1 MRKFFV
7 SDPLAGA
14 AAGREY
20 GCPAPAGCR
29 RRVVPVS
36 GAGRGAGPSRI
47 EWVRS
52 GCRLLGSI
60 AAEFARTRPFDGL
73 TIGTG
78 IHLEPKTVALLLTLA
93 QGGAR
98 VVSTGNLSSTQADAA
113 GYLRARGVEVIGAA
127 TTDQGVHDGHL
138 RRVIAARPQLL
149 LDNGGDLFVRYLD
162 GPYPGLLGGT
172 EETTSGRMRLRPLAA
187 RLGVPVLVIND
198 SPIKQ
203 FAENRHAVG
212 QSVLES
218 YLRIT
223 NRMTNGRQVA
233 VFGYGACGKGVA
245 ANFRNA
251 CASVSVVEIDPV
263 TRLEASLDGFAVPGR
278 EEALRT
284 ADVVITVTGAEAVI
298 TGDDLGLLKD
308 DAVLLNAGHFP
319 REIAVDE
326 LASAAAVVQR
336 HEAADG
342 IETFRLDD
350 GRSFHLLTRGHMAN
364 LAGPRPLGNSIES
377 MDLGFALQAR
387 CLEAVAA
394 GSLGGGHA
402 VVPVPKFIDE
412 LVATSFLDLYSRSAA
427 SGGSASAPGPPPAG
441 TADGAGGVADDKGA
455 GQHDAAGHAP
465 GPDVRS

>member
-1 MRKFFV
+1 
-7 SDPLAGA
+7 DL
-14 AAGREY
+14 
-20 GCPAPAGCR
+20 
-29 RRVVPVS
+29 
-36 GAGRGAGPSRI
+36 GP
-47 EWVRS
+47 
-52 GCRLLGSI
+52 
-60 AAEFARTRPFDGL
+60 
-73 TIGTG
+73 
-78 IHLEPKTVALLLTLA
+78 
-93 QGGAR
+93 
-98 VVSTGNLSSTQADAA
+98 
-113 GYLRARGVEVIGAA
+113 
-127 TTDQGVHDGHL
+127 
-138 RRVIAARPQLL
+138 
-149 LDNGGDLFVRYLD
+149 
-162 GPYPGLLGGT
+162 
-172 EETTSGRMRLRPLAA
+172 MRLRPLAA

-251 CASVSVVEIDPV
+251 CASVAVVEIDPV

-298 TGDDLGLLKD
+298 TGEDLGLLKD
-308 DAVLLNAGHFP
+308 GAVLLNAGHFP

-326 LASAAAVVQR
+326 LASAPAVVQR

-412 LVATSFLDLYSRSAA
+412 LVATSFLDLCGRSGTTASAGMAPGSTAPGSTAPGSTA
-427 SGGSASAPGPPPAG
+427 SGGSGSAPGPPPAG
-441 TADGAGGVADDKGA
+441 TADGAGGLADDEGA

-465 GPDVRS
+465 GPDVRA

>member
-1 MRKFFV
+1 MTGTTPGSGGGRAA
-7 SDPLAGA
+7 DDGPGA
-14 AAGREY
+14 
-20 GCPAPAGCR
+20 
-29 RRVVPVS
+29 
-36 GAGRGAGPSRI
+36 SRI

-93 QGGAR
+93 EGGAR
-98 VVSTGNLSSTQADAA
+98 VVSTGNLSSTQPDAVQ
-113 GYLRARGVEVIGAA
+113 YLRARGVEVIGAA
-127 TTDQGVHDGHL
+127 TTNEAVHDAHL
-138 RRVIAARPQLL
+138 REVMATRPQLL
-149 LDNGGDLFVRYLD
+149 LDNGGDLFVRYLAA
-162 GPYPGLLGGT
+162 PYPGMLGGT
-172 EETTSGRMRLRPLAA
+172 EETTSGRTRLRPLAGL
-187 RLGVPVLVIND
+187 LGVPVLVIND

-223 NRMTNGRQVA
+223 NQMTNGRRVA

-251 CASVSVVEIDPV
+251 CASVAVVEIDPV
-263 TRLEASLDGFAVPGR
+263 SRLEASLDGFAVPGR

-284 ADVVITVTGAEAVI
+284 ADVVITVTGAESVI
-298 TGDDLGLLKD
+298 TAGDLRLLKD
-308 DAVLLNAGHFP
+308 DVVLMNAGHFP
-319 REIAVDE
+319 REIAVAE
-326 LASAAAVVQR
+326 LAGDPAVVAR
-336 HEAADG
+336 HAAADG
-342 IETFRLDD
+342 IETFRLRD
-350 GRSFHLLTRGHMAN
+350 GRRVHLLARGHMAN

-394 GSLGGGHA
+394 GSLGSGHA
-402 VVPVPKFIDE
+402 VVPVPRSIDE
-412 LVATSFLDLYSRSAA
+412 LVASSFLDLYGRTGSAGA
-427 SGGSASAPGPPPAG
+427 GPPAAAVNGAGGSA
-441 TADGAGGVADDKGA
+441 DDEGG
-455 GQHDAAGHAP
+455 GQHRAAGRPP
-465 GPDVRS
+465 GTDIRAQ

>member
-1 MRKFFV
+1 MTGTT
-7 SDPLAGA
+7 P
-14 AAGREY
+14 
-20 GCPAPAGCR
+20 
-29 RRVVPVS
+29 
-36 GAGRGAGPSRI
+36 GPSRI

-93 QGGAR
+93 RGGAR

-127 TTDQGVHDGHL
+127 TTDQGVHDGYL
-138 RRVIAARPQLL
+138 RQVIATRPHLL
-149 LDNGGDLFVRYLD
+149 LDNGGDLFVRYLA

-245 ANFRNA
+245 ASFRNA
-251 CASVSVVEIDPV
+251 CASVAVVEIDPV

-278 EEALRT
+278 EEALRS
-284 ADVVITVTGAEAVI
+284 ADVVITVTGAESVI
-298 TGDDLGLLKD
+298 SADDLGLLKD
-308 DAVLLNAGHFP
+308 GAMVLNAGHFP

-326 LASAAAVVQR
+326 LASAPAVVQR
-336 HEAADG
+336 YEAAEG
-342 IETFRLDD
+342 IETFLLDD
-350 GRSFHLLTRGHMAN
+350 GRSFHLLTRGHMVN

-402 VVPVPKFIDE
+402 VVPVPRFIDE
-412 LVATSFLDLYSRSAA
+412 QVATSFLDLYGRSGTTAPGNAA
-427 SGGSASAPGPPPAG
+427 SGDFGSQPAPPPAAG
-441 TADGAGGVADDKGA
+441 GAGGVADDEGT
-455 GQHDAAGHAP
+455 GQHDAAGHPP
-465 GPDVRS
+465 GPDVRA